1 MTITLLEE
9 FGVHVTT
16 EQWAQHH
23 VFTVHQQAYTSPL
36 TFTVEPD
43 ASSASYFL
51 AAGTIRGCGPIS
63 IDGLSKGSPRHPPL
77 QGDID
82 FIRIL
87 DLMGGN
93 VRWNEGRVT
102 VFPCE
107 GKLKGIHANL
117 NHIPDAAMTVAALA
131 TRANSPTTIE
141 GIGSWRVKEC
151 DRIEAMASELS
162 KIGARV
168 EVGSDWIRI
177 HPVNAEVRKSIQSS
191 SKTSNSVRI
200 STYKDHRIAM
210 SLAILS
216 LGEEGIEM
224 EIEDPGCVA
233 KTFPEFFRELDR
245 LTIRDAR

>member
-1 MTITLLEE
+1 
-9 FGVHVTT
+9 
-16 EQWAQHH
+16 
-23 VFTVHQQAYTSPL
+23 
-36 TFTVEPD
+36 
-43 ASSASYFL
+43 
-51 AAGTIRGCGPIS
+51 
-63 IDGLSKGSPRHPPL
+63 
-77 QGDID
+77 
-82 FIRIL
+82 
-87 DLMGGN
+87 
-93 VRWNEGRVT
+93 
-102 VFPCE
+102 
-107 GKLKGIHANL
+107 
-117 NHIPDAAMTVAALA
+117 MTVAALA